1 MLGVRRLGFSPHT
14 APAPARVTE
23 ISITASCTRATSV
36 PEITYRATTRPPEPA
51 SVQSTLASS
60 HTRSPPPL
68 FDNGVPSRVA
78 HAIENCA
85 DGSTRVAQ
93 NPRVNSIKIAPVAR
107 SCATFAWYLRSPI
120 RTIQGNHQN
129 RASAPVAPTF
139 TAKRRKIACC
149 TWNLTLV
156 ENLGPKWSQV
166 RPSAAPR
173 PHLAPPT
180 LTLGAGMTCRP
191 QGPF

>member
-1 MLGVRRLGFSPHT
+1 MLGFRRLGFSPHT
-14 APAPARVTE
+14 APAPASVTE
-23 ISITASCTRATSV
+23 ISITASCTHATSV
-36 PEITYRATTRPPEPA
+36 PEITYRATARPPEPA
-51 SVQSTLASS
+51 SVLSTLASD
-60 HTRSPPPL
+60 HTSSTPPLCDAVPPP
-68 FDNGVPSRVA
+68 RVA

-85 DGSTRVAQ
+85 DGSIRVAQ
-93 NPRVNSIKIAPVAR
+93 NPHVSGIKIAPVAR

-156 ENLGPKWSQV
+156 
-166 RPSAAPR
+166 
-173 PHLAPPT
+173 
-180 LTLGAGMTCRP
+180 
-191 QGPF
+191 